1 MTLLVRIFDPATAV
15 VSYWADTRDSLGRL
29 TASEPFATLNEAV
42 AYVALKNAWD
52 AGTADELRE
61 AAQSRSDDERLTQSV

>member
-1 MTLLVRIFDPATAV
+1 MTILVRVLDPDTATT
-15 VSYWADTRDSLGRL
+15 SYWADTRDGYGRL
-29 TASEPFATLNEAV
+29 TASEPFTTLDEAV

-61 AAQSRSDDERLTQSV
+61 AAESRSDDERHTKSV